1 MKPASISIVLG
12 LVLISGA
19 LLAATAGTGGEKS
32 PRARFEAL
40 DVDGNARITPP
51 EAEAIAGLARHFG
64 KFDRDDDG
72 TLTWSEFRR
81 HAEAREA
88 GS

>member
-1 MKPASISIVLG
+1 MKPAAISIVLG

-19 LLAATAGTGGEKS
+19 LLAVTAGTGEDAN

-40 DVDGNARITPP
+40 DADDNARITPP

-72 TLTWSEFRR
+72 ALTWSEYRR
-81 HAEAREA
+81 HAEAREVE
-88 GS
+88 G